1 MTRVCGQETRSK
13 RGRRSVIVMMRSLL
27 RLPSLVADYTVGT
40 VIVLVQMTIKQ
51 DRRSL

>member
-1 MTRVCGQETRSK
+1 M
-13 RGRRSVIVMMRSLL
+13 IVMMRSLL